1 MTNII
6 SISDARNKLPAL
18 VNKVSEG
25 LEKFLITVN
34 NKPKAVILSVEEA
47 ESLEETAE
55 NISSP
60 GALTSIRKGL
70 KDIKAGRTV
79 SFEEIKK
86 KYGL

>member
-6 SISDARNKLPAL
+6 SISDARDKLPSL

-34 NKPKAVILSVEEA
+34 NKPKAVILSVEEV

-55 NISSP
+55 ILSIP
-60 GALTSIRKGL
+60 GALASIRRGL
-70 KDIKAGRTV
+70 KDIEAGRIV
-79 SFEEIKK
+79 SFEEVKK
-86 KYGL
+86 KNGL